1 MRALNIHSTT
11 STSARRPSGHLTEGS
26 GTTRLINVECTY
38 TDYVC
43 KAPVVIFKNCI
54 PSWMI
59 CDGKPDCADFSD
71 ERNCRVLRKGKLRFN
86 YPEQIPRGQRQSMRQ
101 PPNPTS
107 STVDSSLARAATK
120 FFGLFSMLST

>member
-1 MRALNIHSTT
+1 MRALNIHS
-11 STSARRPSGHLTEGS
+11 ARRPSCHLAKDS

-43 KAPVVIFKNCI
+43 LTPVIIFKTCV
-54 PSWMI
+54 PSWKI
-59 CDGKPDCADFSD
+59 CDGKADCADLSD
-71 ERNCRVLRKGKLRFN
+71 ERNCRVLRKGKLRYA